1 VNEIAVV
8 IPAYN
13 EAGTIREVAQRAL
26 AYCQRVIIVDDGS
39 RDGTADAVADLPV
52 VLLRN
57 NVNSGKAASL
67 WRGMQHAI
75 ARGAVSVITLDAD
88 GQHRP
93 EDIPR
98 FLEMA
103 AKHPDQ
109 IIIGSRLADRHVIPT
124 RRYYANKVANFWISW
139 AAGYYLKD
147 SQSGFRLYPASLL
160 KDRKLRVSTTHGF
173 VFESEILIE
182 SARHGV
188 YGVTLPISAIY
199 QPGSRPSHFR
209 PVLDIVRIT
218 RMVAWRLISRGLYPW
233 GLFNAFVLPRLRRTA
248 SMTGMDGMVM
258 LLLSNIAIGMTGGI
272 SLLYLWRKVY
282 IIARQTP
289 ITASPSEH
297 YMVLGM
303 RLQDGRIAPEY
314 AARLLRAANLYRQ
327 YPRGKIL
334 VLGGKTGAND
344 ISEAQ
349 AGRDYL
355 LAAGVPEASIL
366 MEDASRHTL
375 ENLRKARAIL
385 GSDIKNH
392 CVLITSR
399 FHLGRSQALATGL
412 GIQHDLCAADDAL
425 QSGLRTFT
433 RLLGEAYYLHWYVVG
448 RTLSTWMANRKML
461 DKIT

>member
-1 VNEIAVV
+1 MNEIAVV

-13 EAGTIREVAQRAL
+13 ESGTIRDVAQRAL
-26 AYCQRVIIVDDGS
+26 AQCRQVIVVDDGS

-57 NVNSGKAASL
+57 EANSGKAVSL

-75 ARGAVSVITLDAD
+75 VHGAVAVITLDAD
-88 GQHRP
+88 GQHQP
-93 EDIPR
+93 EDILR

-103 AKHPDQ
+103 ANHPDH
-109 IIIGSRLADRHVIPT
+109 IIIGSRLADRRAIPT
-124 RRYYANKVANFWISW
+124 RRYYANRVANFWISW
-139 AAGYYLKD
+139 AAGYYIKD

-160 KDRKLRVSTTHGF
+160 KNSKLRVSKARGF

-182 SARHGV
+182 AAKRGV
-188 YGVTLPISAIY
+188 YSLTLPITAIY
-199 QPGSRPSHFR
+199 KPNARASHFR
-209 PVLDIVRIT
+209 PVLDIARIT
-218 RMVAWRLISRGLYPW
+218 RMVAWKLVSRGLYPW
-233 GLFNAFVLPRLRRTA
+233 GLFNAFMLPRLRRIA
-248 SMTGMDGMVM
+248 SMTGMDGIAM
-258 LLLSNIAIGMTGGI
+258 LLLSNIVIGMTGGI

-303 RLQDGRIAPEY
+303 RLQDGRISLEY
-314 AARLLRAANLYRQ
+314 AARLMRAANLYGQ
-327 YPRGKIL
+327 HPQGKIL
-334 VLGGKTGAND
+334 ILGGKTGMD
-344 ISEAQ
+344 EVSEAQ

-355 LAAGVPEASIL
+355 LATGVPEASIL

-385 GSDIKNH
+385 GSDIKNR

-412 GIQHDLCAADDAL
+412 GIQHDLCAADDTIE
-425 QSGLRTFT
+425 SGLRTFM

-448 RTLSTWMANRKML
+448 RTLSTWMANRRML

>member
-1 VNEIAVV
+1 MNQVAVV

-13 EAGTIREVAQRAL
+13 ESKTIRDVVQRAL
-26 AYCQRVIIVDDGS
+26 VQCQHIIVIDDGS
-39 RDGTADAVADLPV
+39 IDGTASMIADLPV

-57 NVNSGKAASL
+57 DRNRGKAASL
-67 WRGMQHAI
+67 WRGMQHATD
-75 ARGAVSVITLDAD
+75 RGATAVITLDAD
-88 GQHRP
+88 GQHQP

-103 AKHPDQ
+103 DKYPKH
-109 IIIGSRLADRHVIPT
+109 IIIGSRLADRHAIPP
-124 RRYYANKVANFWISW
+124 RRYYANRVANFWISW

-173 VFESEILIE
+173 VFESEILVE

-199 QPGSRPSHFR
+199 QLGSRPSHFR

-233 GLFNAFVLPRLRRTA
+233 GLFNAFVLPQLRRTTL
-248 SMTGMDGMVM
+248 MTGMDGMAM
-258 LLLSNIAIGMTGGI
+258 LLFSNIVIGMTGGI
-272 SLLYLWRKVY
+272 SLLCLWRKVY
-282 IIARQTP
+282 IIARRTP

-314 AARLLRAANLYRQ
+314 AARLMRAVNLYGQ
-327 YPRGKIL
+327 YPQGKIL
-334 VLGGKTGAND
+334 VLGGKTGAED

-355 LAAGVPEASIL
+355 LAAGVPEANIL

-375 ENLRKARAIL
+375 ENLRQARAIL
-385 GSDIKNH
+385 GSDIKNR

-412 GIQHDLCAADDAL
+412 GIRHDLCAADDAL
-425 QSGLRTFT
+425 QSGLRTFM

-448 RTLSTWMANRKML
+448 RALSTWMANRKML